1 VRLDPGARPGFESTA
16 TGKWCSIW
24 GMELV
29 PETEIKSRLSR
40 MRSWMPGSGVDAVF
54 ILQNADSFYFSG
66 TLQTGLLCLP
76 AQGEAVFLVL
86 KSLARARLESPLKR
100 QVALPGMRK
109 APDLL
114 AGEGLGNL
122 RRVGLELDVLPVNH
136 FQRLKQVFAGVEFI
150 DASDAIRNLRM
161 VKSPYE
167 VEQVRRAAAQ
177 LNEAF
182 LEIPGWLRAGISE
195 LEVAARLEGRLRELG
210 HQGLTRMRG
219 FNNEIGYGTVSI
231 GPSAS
236 HPSCFPGPVGFV
248 GLYPGMPNGAGE
260 RRLAPGDTVIID
272 IVGGYGGYIADKT
285 RTFALGEVAPDMAA
299 AHSFV
304 LELLSEIEQ
313 LLKPGIRCDS
323 IYQHAIERIKRS
335 PFEEN
340 FMGLGE
346 ERARFVGHGV
356 GLELDDLP
364 VLASG
369 VGIELQ
375 PGMTIA
381 VEPKIFFPGR
391 GGVGVEDTYVI
402 TGSGFEKLTL
412 SPSHIIQAAG

>member
-1 VRLDPGARPGFESTA
+1 MIDVM
-16 TGKWCSIW
+16 WCSIW

-29 PETEIKSRLSR
+29 PESEVRNRLER
-40 MRSWMPGSGVDAVF
+40 LQPWMRGSEVDAVF
-54 ILQNADSFYFSG
+54 VFQNADIFYFSG
-66 TLQTGLLCLP
+66 TLQAGLLCLP
-76 AQGEAVFLVL
+76 AQGDPVFLVL
-86 KSLARARLESPLKR
+86 KSLARARLESPLEKL
-100 QVALPGMRK
+100 VALPGMKK

-114 AGEGLGNL
+114 AGEGLRKL

-136 FQRLKQVFAGVEFI
+136 FQRLRQVFGGVEFT
-150 DASDAIRNLRM
+150 DASEAIRNIRM
-161 VKSPYE
+161 IKSPYE
-167 VEQVRRAAAQ
+167 VEQVRRAAGQ
-177 LNEAF
+177 LNVAF
-182 LEIPGWLRAGISE
+182 REIPGWLRAGISE
-195 LEVAARLEGRLRELG
+195 LKLSARLEGRLRELG

-219 FNNEIGYGTVSI
+219 FNNEIGYGAVSI

-260 RRLAPGDTVIID
+260 RQLAPGDTVMVD
-272 IVGGYGGYIADKT
+272 IVGGYGGYVADKT
-285 RTFALGEVAPDMAA
+285 RTFAFGEVAPDMAA

-304 LELLSEIEQ
+304 LELMAGIEQ
-313 LLKPGIRCDS
+313 LLKPGTQCDR
-323 IYQHAIERIKRS
+323 IYRHALERIKDS

-346 ERARFVGHGV
+346 ERVRFVGHGV

-369 VGIELQ
+369 FEIPLE

-381 VEPKIFFPGR
+381 VEPKVFFPGR
-391 GGVGVEDTYVI
+391 GGVGIEDTYVI
-402 TGSGFEKLTL
+402 TGTGFEKLTL
-412 SPSHIIQAAG
+412 SPAHIIQATG